1 MFVPESPQACPQRSS
16 ATRRHITMSYSLSP
30 STPFP
35 LFKSSIPHSFSSF
48 LPTALSPSFSPGI
61 GHCSDKSEKKDTR
74 HNVMCPH
81 ISLPHHFPLSHPA
94 PLPSTIIYPRSPI
107 PHPLSLNFHHLLL
120 CLTDTGLLALPL
132 AALTTDES
140 MS

>member
-35 LFKSSIPHSFSSF
+35 LFKSSISRSFSSF

-61 GHCSDKSEKKDTR
+61 GHCSHKSGKKETR
-74 HNVMCPH
+74 HNVTCPH
-81 ISLPHHFPLSHPA
+81 ISLPHHFPLS
-94 PLPSTIIYPRSPI
+94 LI
-107 PHPLSLNFHHLLL
+107 LLL
-120 CLTDTGLLALPL
+120 LLQLSSIQDPVFPILFLLTSNTSLCVLHRLASSPCLWQH
-132 AALTTDES
+132 
-140 MS
+140 